1 VTAPEDPFRSP
12 PPSEGQPGGTPPGGA
27 PPPGTHPYGDQVGS
41 QQPGPSYG
49 GQQSYGTQPYGG
61 QQQYGQP
68 YGGPAFGEHRPAP
81 KNGLGV
87 AALVLGILALLTGL
101 FFVGGVLGIAAVVLG
116 VMGRGRAKRG
126 EATNGG
132 MALAGIVLGVLGILL
147 TALAAF
153 GVASLLSNEEFG
165 NLAECLQDAGND
177 RALQQEC
184 ENEFTEG
191 VSG

>member
-1 VTAPEDPFRSP
+1 MTAPDDPFRSP
-12 PPSEGQPGGTPPGGA
+12 TPGAQPPAGDPAGRPVD
-27 PPPGTHPYGDQVGS
+27 PYGDTSGR
-41 QQPGPSYG
+41 QQYGDQQYGGQPQYGDQQYG
-49 GQQSYGTQPYGG
+49 GQQYGG
-61 QQQYGQP
+61 QQYG
-68 YGGPAFGEHRPAP
+68 GGPAFGEHRPSP
-81 KNGLGV
+81 RNGLGI

-101 FFVGGVLGIAAVVLG
+101 FFIGGVLGIAAIVLG
-116 VMGRGRAKRG
+116 VLGRGRAKRG

-132 MALAGIVLGVLGILL
+132 MALAGIILGVLALLL

-153 GVASLLSNEEFG
+153 GVASLLQNEEFG